1 MQKINGEE
9 KIKKKKKRKREK
21 VLRVALATI
30 VSRLRFS

>member
-9 KIKKKKKRKREK
+9 KIKKKKRKKEK

>member
-9 KIKKKKKRKREK
+9 KIKKEKKEK
-21 VLRVALATI
+21 VLRVALATT

>member
-9 KIKKKKKRKREK
+9 KIKKKKEK

-30 VSRLRFS
+30 VSRLRES